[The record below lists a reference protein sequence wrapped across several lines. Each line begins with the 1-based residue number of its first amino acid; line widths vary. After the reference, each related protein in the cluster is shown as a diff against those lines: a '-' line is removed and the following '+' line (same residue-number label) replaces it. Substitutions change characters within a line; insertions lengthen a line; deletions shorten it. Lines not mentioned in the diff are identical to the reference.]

1 MAVLMITFKV
11 RAFAFILQSRRKQV
25 SIVAKGVECRCKVFP
40 EGPGI
45 LGSCQQLGTWTHTG
59 AEIRGPKHRSGL

>member
-45 LGSCQQLGTWTHTG
+45 LGSF
-59 AEIRGPKHRSGL
+59 